1 METEID
7 CKKEKELF
15 FSYLGSLGLGVLLLL
30 LIAFLYFYNNYKKEK
45 IYEAFVNNQELIC
58 KNNIVSFI
66 TLFFFLRFIFFT
78 IWF

>member
-1 METEID
+1 MEQDIT

-45 IYEAFVNNQELIC
+45 IYESL
-58 KNNIVSFI
+58 
-66 TLFFFLRFIFFT
+66 
-78 IWF
+78 